1 MGKYG
6 GEDAK
11 YNKKATPTPPKKTKP
26 SGGWQSAWAAKNN
39 PGMGTAVTVNHEQG
53 NPASPSSALG
63 VAAGMGVIPPLGGTP
78 PPAPTTPTGPTGPTG
93 PSNRNGSGSGSAGP
107 SAAAMQAIKT
117 LFAQFQ
123 RGADPALSNQLSQIT
138 AQAQS
143 TGRGAL
149 DALGATLAGQQNPY
163 ATQVQDPVVAQNP
176 LAQYMQ
182 AGGVDSSG
190 VGALQQL
197 LAASGAQQQQAGQAY
212 QDRTA
217 QSWQAGQQGRQA
229 DMATS
234 GAAFQQAL
242 ASQNAAYQTQ
252 LGLGEQKRKDDL
264 MMQILQMAISQG
276 ADLGKLGVKF

>member
-11 YNKKATPTPPKKTKP
+11 YNVKPKAKPKPTKPKP

-53 NPASPSSALG
+53 NPASPASALG
-63 VAAGMGVIPPLGGTP
+63 VAAGMGVIPPLGGVPPTP
-78 PPAPTTPTGPTGPTG
+78 PTTPTTPSG
-93 PSNRNGSGSGSAGP
+93 PSNGSPYGSGSAGP
-107 SAAAMQAIKT
+107 SPAALQAIKT
-117 LFAQFQ
+117 LFSQYQ
-123 RGADPALSNQLSQIT
+123 RGADPALSNQLNDLT

-143 TGRGAL
+143 TGSGAL
-149 DALGATLAGQQNPY
+149 AALGATLAGQQNPY
-163 ATQVQDPVVAQNP
+163 ATQVADPVVAQNP

-190 VGALQQL
+190 VDALQQL
-197 LAASGAQQQQAGQAY
+197 LAASSAQSQQAGQAY

-229 DMATS
+229 DMDMS

-242 ASQNAAYQTQ
+242 ATQNAAYQTQ
-252 LGLGEQKRKDDL
+252 LGMGEQKRKDDL

-276 ADLGKLGVKF
+276 ADLSKLGVKF